1 MRLAML
7 SVVCLLLAD
16 VAAAEP
22 VTGREAR
29 RMLFAPGKA
38 EVEMLPVDFLSE
50 QETGILKMVVA
61 EQPYYG
67 AIAVSPDEGLASEA
81 TVAAANHHT
90 TEAASAAAL
99 AACEAKRK
107 GDRKCEIVGLIRP
120 AGWETRGLS
129 LSSDATRGLR
139 EDYGTRGP
147 RALAISA
154 ATGRW
159 GLGTGEAAA
168 EAAIK
173 ACAGTGGAKDCALA
187 VAD

>member
-1 MRLAML
+1 MRLAMMT
-7 SVVCLLLAD
+7 VAGLLAAGMVSAD
-16 VAAAEP
+16 P
-22 VTGREAR
+22 VPVREAK

-38 EVEMLPVDFLSE
+38 EVEILPANFL
-50 QETGILKMVVA
+50 TDNDAKILRMVVS

-67 AIAVSPDEGLASEA
+67 AIAVAPDEGLASEA

-107 GDRKCEIVGLIRP
+107 GGRRCEIVGLIRP
-120 AGWETRGLS
+120 AGWSSRELS

-139 EDYGTRGP
+139 EDYGTRGA

-154 ATGRW
+154 STGRW
-159 GLGTGEAAA
+159 GLGAGEGAA
-168 EAAIK
+168 ETAIA
-173 ACAGTGGAKDCALA
+173 ACAAGKGAQDCAIA